1 MATIGELEKAGI
13 FRATCSPFNSPVWP
27 VRKPDGRTMV
37 EYQELSKAISPIHA
51 AVPSVVDL
59 MDWLTNE
66 PGTYQFV
73 ADLAD
78 AIFSID
84 IAAESQ
90 DWFAFTWEG

>member
-1 MATIGELEKAGI
+1 MGI
-13 FRATCSPFNSPVWP
+13 IRAAHSPFNSPVWP
-27 VRKPDGRTMV
+27 ARKPNGTWRITVD
-37 EYQELSKAISPIHA
+37 YQELNKVIPPIYA
-51 AVPSVVDL
+51 VVPSVVDL

-66 PGTYQFV
+66 PRTYQFV